1 MTDLISREAAISEL
15 TLRRSLLDAQ
25 NVVTNVCRDLSIY
38 DICIDALRT
47 LPTQAPA
54 AVEYDMCRCGAPMS
68 KNPHPQAGIPSMVC
82 EFGAVYVCIP
92 CAVSS
97 RHRWAERAQSA
108 EALLAAQAP
117 AVSWKRQDDA
127 ALIEAMIQQ
136 LHRDYC
142 VSKGRDPQK
151 YLSRYSM
158 ALEVVREC
166 RGVLAYAD
174 AVGGAIPPYNRPN
187 QAPAIT
193 ECDYCIDGK
202 QADGE
207 TDCPCQ
213 AAAIAVKGN
222 HPDDVA
228 VDRFAVAMKTKLSV
242 KRAEGR
248 GGWDGPSCDAE
259 FLSSLLREHVDKG
272 DPLDVGNLA
281 MMLHQRGEKITQS
294 EAQAPATP
302 CPCTLI
308 EQDDDCPV
316 GQPSLLCGVCSGTGN
331 TTPDKVQALA
341 AEMLRIASDLG
352 EPEDP
357 FAAWENLQGGAAQA
371 PAVGV
376 ADVDAVI
383 DIVLQE
389 VHGPLWRAILSSED
403 CLNRVCTDKT
413 PESCICAP
421 KIDRIESH
429 ARSQAKA
436 RILAAIEPAQGGE
449 A

>member
-15 TLRRSLLDAQ
+15 TLRRSLLGAQ
-25 NVVTNVCRDLSIY
+25 NVVTDVDRDLSVY
-38 DICIDALRT
+38 AICIDALRA

-54 AVEYDMCRCGAPMS
+54 
-68 KNPHPQAGIPSMVC
+68 
-82 EFGAVYVCIP
+82 
-92 CAVSS
+92 
-97 RHRWAERAQSA
+97 
-108 EALLAAQAP
+108 
-117 AVSWKRQDDA
+117 
-127 ALIEAMIQQ
+127 
-136 LHRDYC
+136 
-142 VSKGRDPQK
+142 
-151 YLSRYSM
+151 
-158 ALEVVREC
+158 
-166 RGVLAYAD
+166 
-174 AVGGAIPPYNRPN
+174 
-187 QAPAIT
+187 
-193 ECDYCIDGK
+193 
-202 QADGE
+202 
-207 TDCPCQ
+207 
-213 AAAIAVKGN
+213 
-222 HPDDVA
+222 
-228 VDRFAVAMKTKLSV
+228 
-242 KRAEGR
+242 
-248 GGWDGPSCDAE
+248 
-259 FLSSLLREHVDKG
+259 
-272 DPLDVGNLA
+272 
-281 MMLHQRGEKITQS
+281 
-294 EAQAPATP
+294 TP
-302 CPCTLI
+302 CLCTLI
-308 EQDDDCPV
+308 EQDDDCPI

-352 EPEDP
+352 EPQDP